1 MCQMSIKYTCR
12 DRLWYVCQKTLDNLE
27 LRQTVSSVQ
36 LVDPSC
42 LLLNI
47 HMYIHLQNMKCS
59 FYYECTGHEMS
70 VLDM

>member
-47 HMYIHLQNMKCS
+47 CTYVYPSPK
-59 FYYECTGHEMS
+59 YEMQFLLRMHWP
-70 VLDM
+70 